1 MLVLS
6 LLALTA
12 DPEAL
17 EQAQQCRAHLEIMI
31 EDAARAGVHV
41 AGPTWFIRDWWAE
54 KAGAV
59 GAHVGDGADQAEMAA
74 RKAALG
80 GWSKTDPDAFA
91 ADRQTCI
98 DEAID
103 AGAVPGM
110 GPA

>member
-1 MLVLS
+1 MLALS
-6 LLALTA
+6 LLVLGVDT
-12 DPEAL
+12 PAL
-17 EQAQQCRAHLEIMI
+17 ERVQQCRAHVEILI

-41 AGPTWFIRDWWAE
+41 AGPTWFIRDWWTDKAE
-54 KAGAV
+54 AAGAR
-59 GAHVGDGADQAEMAA
+59 VGDAADRAELAG

-80 GWSKTDPDAFA
+80 AWSMTDPDAFA